1 MSMFITFHLDN
12 LPREKRASLIEEL
25 HAIAIADDFGVWFA
39 DRYIEGF
46 EQKRTKSNPNLFAF
60 DVADN
65 FKYYNCEDI
74 LEPWWFDGNN
84 EKSFEI
90 RIGYIEKVANCCLRY
105 TDHAELYIGTSGIFF
120 EDEFDDY
127 HIQPE
132 KIISVL
138 RHHYGDLNEI
148 EPTLHFTLTSK

>member
-25 HAIAIADDFGVWFA
+25 HAIAIADNFGVWFV

-46 EQKRTKSNPNLFAF
+46 EQKRAKANPNLFAF
-60 DVADN
+60 EVADD
-65 FKYYNCEDI
+65 FKYGNCEGI
-74 LEPWWFDGNN
+74 LEPWWCDETG
-84 EKSFEI
+84 EKPFEI

-148 EPTLHFTLTSK
+148 ETPLHFTLTSK